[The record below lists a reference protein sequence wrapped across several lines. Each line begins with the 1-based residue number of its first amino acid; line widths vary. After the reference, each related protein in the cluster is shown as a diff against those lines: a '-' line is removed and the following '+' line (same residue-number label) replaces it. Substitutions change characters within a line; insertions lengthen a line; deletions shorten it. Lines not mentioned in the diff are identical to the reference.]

1 MQKIAGKVWNF
12 GKDIDTDLIIAAR
25 YLNTSDPKELA
36 KHVMEDADPDF
47 VNKMSPGD
55 IIVAGENFGCG
66 SSREHAPIA
75 LKAAGIAAVVAPTFA
90 RIFYRNAFN
99 MGLPIFELPES
110 AEIKEGAAAQGG
122 GGDQHRHEC
131 GDDHQPHDEEGLQL
145 YADPGIHAG
154 APQRGRPDELRGG
167 RNRKAGDGMS
177 SYKIALIKGDGIG
190 PEIIDEAVKVLDAV
204 ASCEGFELRYN
215 EVLMGGCAY
224 DITGDPLPQETI
236 DVSLNADAVLFG
248 AIGGEKWDTLPRE
261 KRPESGL
268 LRFRKELGVF
278 ANLRPAVV
286 YDELV
291 NASSLKPEIVKGVD
305 LMVVRELIGGIYFG
319 EPKGREGNER
329 AYNTM
334 VYTRDEIVRI
344 AHTAF
349 QIAMERD
356 KRVCSVDKANV
367 LDVSQLWRDT
377 VEEVAKEYP
386 EVTLSHMYVDNAAMQ
401 LIRDPKQFDV
411 ILTGNIFG
419 DILSDEASML
429 SGSIGLLPSASVGNK
444 IGVYEPIH
452 GSAPDIAGQGIANPI
467 ATIASASMMLR
478 FALGETKAA
487 DRIDAAIK
495 QALAEGYRTKDLAQF
510 DAKEVCSTSEM
521 GSIIANY
528 AAKCKH

>member
-1 MQKIAGKVWNF
+1 
-12 GKDIDTDLIIAAR
+12 
-25 YLNTSDPKELA
+25 
-36 KHVMEDADPDF
+36 
-47 VNKMSPGD
+47 
-55 IIVAGENFGCG
+55 
-66 SSREHAPIA
+66 
-75 LKAAGIAAVVAPTFA
+75 
-90 RIFYRNAFN
+90 
-99 MGLPIFELPES
+99 
-110 AEIKEGAAAQGG
+110 
-122 GGDQHRHEC
+122 
-131 GDDHQPHDEEGLQL
+131 
-145 YADPGIHAG
+145 
-154 APQRGRPDELRGG
+154 
-167 RNRKAGDGMS
+167 MS

-204 ASCEGFELRYN
+204 ASAEGFELKYH

-236 DVSLNADAVLFG
+236 NVSMNSDAVLFG

-334 VYTRDEIVRI
+334 VYTREEIVRI
-344 AHTAF
+344 AHKAF

-386 EVTLSHMYVDNAAMQ
+386 EVSLSHMYVDNAAMQ
-401 LIRDPKQFDV
+401 LIRDPRQFDV

-467 ATIASASMMLR
+467 ATISSASMMLR
-478 FALGETKAA
+478 FALGEIKAA
-487 DRIDAAIK
+487 DRIDNAVK
-495 QALAEGYRTKDLAQF
+495 KALAEGYRTKDLAQF

-528 AAKCKH
+528 AAKCKL